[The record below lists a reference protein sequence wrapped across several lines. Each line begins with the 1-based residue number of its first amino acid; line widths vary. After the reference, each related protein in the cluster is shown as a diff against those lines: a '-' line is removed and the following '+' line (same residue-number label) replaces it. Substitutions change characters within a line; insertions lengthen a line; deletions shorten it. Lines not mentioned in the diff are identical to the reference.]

1 MTATAAKLPSPFR
14 GGRSASSFILF
25 CTDFGEYRESVR
37 HSPSVG
43 FADSSLPEGATQTNC
58 YAFQINQ
65 RLLEGKALVHSGLLV
80 PYKRADVGIGPY
92 GCARSKETEGCGKR
106 ADVGIGP
113 YGMGV
118 FGIL

>member
-1 MTATAAKLPSPFR
+1 MFDAVR
-14 GGRSASSFILF
+14 
-25 CTDFGEYRESVR
+25 TDDHACKQSVR

-80 PYKRADVGIGPY
+80 PCKRADVGIRPY
-92 GCARSKETEGCGKR
+92 GCARSKVTEAGSGR

-113 YGMGV
+113 YGMV
-118 FGIL
+118 VVRIL